1 MNERIGILVLGH
13 GSRLPYNKEVITSVA
28 NQIAEKHPDTTVR
41 TGFMNMNNPTM
52 NEGLQAFENI
62 DISNIIAVPIFLA
75 HGVHTTE
82 DIPQILGISRED
94 RSTTIRLNGKDVN
107 LIYAEPL
114 GADPVIAELAY
125 KRAIDA
131 IE

>member
-1 MNERIGILVLGH
+1 MNKKIGIMVLGH
-13 GSRLPYNKEVITSVA
+13 GSKLPYNKEVITAVA
-28 NQIAEKHPDTTVR
+28 NQIAEKHPDTIVR

-52 NEGLQAFENI
+52 DEGLQSFENA

>member
-1 MNERIGILVLGH
+1 MNEKIGILVLGH
-13 GSRLPYNKEVITSVA
+13 GSKLPYNKEVITAVA

-52 NEGLQAFENI
+52 NEGLQAFKNA
-62 DISNIIAVPIFLA
+62 DISNIIAVPVFLA

-82 DIPQILGISRED
+82 DIPQILGISREN
-94 RSTTIRLNGKDVN
+94 RSTTIRLNDKDVN

-114 GADPVIAELAY
+114 GADPVIAELVY

>member
-1 MNERIGILVLGH
+1 MNEKIGILVLGH
-13 GSRLPYNKEVITSVA
+13 GSKLPYNKEVITAVA
-28 NQIAEKHPDTTVR
+28 SQIAEKHPDTTVR

-52 NEGLQAFENI
+52 NEGLQAFENA